1 MCRQMIRHY
10 LQTVWLKGT
19 LHSKLALDF
28 FSWPKNIF
36 LENFYN
42 ENDLDWCRR
51 YLDMLGQNVL
61 KDADV

>member
-1 MCRQMIRHY
+1 MSHIA
-10 LQTVWLKGT
+10 VVAIKGT

-28 FSWPKNIF
+28 SADPEVCI
-36 LENFYN
+36 LENIYN

-51 YLDMLGQNVL
+51 YLDILGRNVL